1 MNLKLSKPTKLD
13 WIALCIFLACVASLV
28 SFVYNLSRAAR
39 WKSVKPYMYRE
50 ISADIIDPLENRY
63 NLTDMERKYGVY
75 TVELP
80 PDDTIVLSIRL
91 EPKDGE
97 QAFLI
102 ARDVYEL
109 KRKSPVLSR
118 KPMELKI
125 RVRDPKDGIFAGGM
139 GVDILYQ
146 GCLVALLTIAAF
158 FIGHYMETGAFE
170 ITNSI
175 VGTTMA
181 FITMSMAEVFHS
193 FNMRSQR
200 GSTFTIGNVNRM
212 LIFAGAVSF
221 VCTAAV
227 VLVPFLANAFGFA
240 QLTVSQY
247 AAAIGLA
254 VCVIPIVEIVKFFQ
268 RKAAKTVD

>member
-1 MNLKLSKPTKLD
+1 MNLKFSKPTKLD
-13 WIALCIFLACVASLV
+13 WIALCVFLACVASLV
-28 SFVYNLSRAAR
+28 LFVYNLSRAAQ

-125 RVRDPKDGIFAGGM
+125 RVRDPKDGIDIHTFIPGAPDHRKKRDFEEYMELNRKWVEIDLREEQERCHAEAGNGEDDSVSTEEAGG
-139 GVDILYQ
+139 Q
-146 GCLVALLTIAAF
+146 
-158 FIGHYMETGAFE
+158 E
-170 ITNSI
+170 
-175 VGTTMA
+175 
-181 FITMSMAEVFHS
+181 
-193 FNMRSQR
+193 
-200 GSTFTIGNVNRM
+200 
-212 LIFAGAVSF
+212 
-221 VCTAAV
+221 
-227 VLVPFLANAFGFA
+227 
-240 QLTVSQY
+240 
-247 AAAIGLA
+247 
-254 VCVIPIVEIVKFFQ
+254 
-268 RKAAKTVD
+268 

>member
-39 WKSVKPYMYRE
+39 WKSVKPYMYYE

-63 NLTDMERKYGVY
+63 NLTDKERKYGVY

-118 KPMELKI
+118 KPLELKI
-125 RVRDPKDGIFAGGM
+125 RVRDPKDGIDIHTFIPGAPDHRKKRDFEEYGKLAEKWQEIIRQEELEERRATAGDSEEDSVSAEEAGG
-139 GVDILYQ
+139 Q
-146 GCLVALLTIAAF
+146 
-158 FIGHYMETGAFE
+158 E
-170 ITNSI
+170 
-175 VGTTMA
+175 
-181 FITMSMAEVFHS
+181 
-193 FNMRSQR
+193 
-200 GSTFTIGNVNRM
+200 
-212 LIFAGAVSF
+212 
-221 VCTAAV
+221 
-227 VLVPFLANAFGFA
+227 
-240 QLTVSQY
+240 
-247 AAAIGLA
+247 
-254 VCVIPIVEIVKFFQ
+254 
-268 RKAAKTVD
+268 